1 MIELLIFYKGESLI
15 FSPNGKESGMNR
27 NRHHM
32 WTQLIIKRNLT
43 AAEITCN
50 QMSSWTS
57 TLIAQPSI
65 HTKAKSC
72 LVNCEGTSVSSIFCR
87 D

>member
-1 MIELLIFYKGESLI
+1 MLTYTFLNLDLLERKPLILTMIELLIFYKGESLI

-50 QMSSWTS
+50 QMSS
-57 TLIAQPSI
+57 
-65 HTKAKSC
+65 
-72 LVNCEGTSVSSIFCR
+72 
-87 D
+87 